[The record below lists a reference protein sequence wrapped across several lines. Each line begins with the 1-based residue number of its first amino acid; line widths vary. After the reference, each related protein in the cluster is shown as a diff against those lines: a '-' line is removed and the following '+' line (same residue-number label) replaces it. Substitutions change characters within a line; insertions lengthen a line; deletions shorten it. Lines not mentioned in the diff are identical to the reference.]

1 MIKNTLKE
9 LGISSSPGDTIE
21 REYIQRYI
29 IMRLT
34 GLAPF
39 EDLVESKDSF
49 LNIAQTMIKN
59 FRERERLY
67 RIDLSPSDTRIQK
80 FINNYFA
87 RINDLP
93 KMELPSRSFTLDF
106 HGIARELSL
115 PLNENY
121 YASEY
126 VQSYRIK
133 QGVLHNPKS
142 DRRTTKGVFHVAEG
156 GLPIPSDK
164 KATPMR
170 AAAYILSKALKENGD
185 IMKLPYTAK
194 TENPVK
200 TWVSLLLRPLVC
212 PEVPGITPEKS
223 MEVRF
228 FVPGS
233 LVSNLDFVESI
244 FGNGGSPYHFFN
256 DAGLDVEHWTGHTG
270 CVILAPQLTTLTKK
284 ECGLPH
290 VKDATERQKRDG
302 MCWEKET
309 ELYNDGS
316 AYKLTL
322 RTEEGIIVTVIADNY
337 FGYSKKEVKTQISFA
352 ANLFGNCE
360 EEHAGGAYVFP
371 SYNQGDKHI
380 VKVLP
385 DGNTFKGIAKEFGDI
400 MDILPEGYGVD
411 KRFPN
416 IIYVPE
422 NSVFD
427 LVGQTV
433 SWTGKDDAIHK
444 IKFLPKKHY
453 VLPNGSKFRMEKV
466 PGTQNYRLVET
477 NAEGTLFHKPCTV
490 SGGGKSEISK
500 SISDS
505 IFTGSFFVKDF
516 EKDMEQV
523 KGIIDYDYSL
533 RFKNSKDAIPFS
545 RSFLSTRRSMG
556 SVIKLLT
563 PSPDFT
569 DAYNQWLENVPQY
582 IKGIAFIV
590 KRFYQESWGDNWK
603 ERFSVDILNGQLGN
617 ELKYN
622 NKKLVARYLRVGFD
636 EKNNWRT
643 FKLRQ
648 DFVHA
653 SKVQMEDD
661 ITASIVFPC
670 PTSEEETSSVKFIQN
685 CEYRFFQRPDEAIVR
700 GFDKK
705 AEEDLASPQT
715 FISNFEPLA
724 VQDAKDIVDDTINF
738 EKFTEP
744 MHDFILDIAENESAE
759 YFVSSSHPRIVDGKP
774 TKNSRYLQVRSSLL
788 NPIETYLVD
797 VGLRFARNLPMY
809 KPLYTPVQAVLP
821 GRRNNP
827 AEKGIRPLAV
837 YNPLHYQELPEL
849 FMDFISSLTGKSPS
863 TTGAGSEG
871 ALTKAPFNALL
882 PITDVNNALISY
894 ILTGYPGFTTPAGYI
909 GSKLRIDHD
918 ISLLMPELLARLQ
931 PHEKNPDLMIA
942 GGFMEKISDFKHK
955 NKTVRASVLGYRI
968 TSKFVNTYFGRVFEN
983 PDVVFTD
990 EILRPE
996 LQSMDEFVDGINNI
1010 VETQQKV
1017 AKQYFEDGSYELAIP
1032 PLKALL
1038 NIMAHGVHEGKTLD
1052 SKEIRDMFTYE
1063 YLIES
1068 DFYAERLTRKQIQD
1082 VQLWENHIHYLENTL
1097 AQFGDR
1103 IEGKSKNIILDKIKN
1118 SKEEKERIS
1127 SYDYLKKLKGCL
1139 GRDKVDL

>member
-1 MIKNTLKE
+1 MITNTLKQ
-9 LGISSSPGDTIE
+9 LGIPSANEDSIE

-39 EDLVESKDSF
+39 EDLIESDDSF

-59 FRERERLY
+59 FRERERLFNTE
-67 RIDLSPSDTRIQK
+67 LCPSDQRIQK
-80 FINNYFA
+80 FIGNYFLSVK
-87 RINDLP
+87 NVP
-93 KMELPSRSFTLDF
+93 KAELPSRTFTLDF

-115 PLNENY
+115 PVNENHY
-121 YASEY
+121 VSEY

-142 DRRTTKGVFHVAEG
+142 DRRTTKGVFHIAEG
-156 GLPIPSDK
+156 GLPIPYDK
-164 KATPMR
+164 KAVPIE
-170 AAAYILSKALKENGD
+170 AAAYLLHKACATDGD
-185 IMKLPYTAK
+185 IMKLPYTINK
-194 TENPVK
+194 PNPIK

-270 CVILAPQLTTLTKK
+270 CVILAPQLIAVTKK

-290 VKDATERQKRDG
+290 ISKATERQKRDG
-302 MCWEKET
+302 MCWESET

-316 AYKLTL
+316 AFKLTI
-322 RTEEGIIVTVIADNY
+322 RTEEGVIVTVIADNY
-337 FGYSKKEVKTQISFA
+337 FGYSKKEVKTQIGYA
-352 ANLFGNCE
+352 ANLYGNCE

-380 VKVLP
+380 TKAQSIN
-385 DGNTFKGIAKEFGDI
+385 NTFANIAGQFSEI
-400 MDILPEGYGVD
+400 MDIQPEGYAID
-411 KRFPN
+411 KTFPH
-416 IIYVPE
+416 ITYVPE

-433 SWTGKDDAIHK
+433 SWTKNEVVHK

-453 VLPNGSKFRMEKV
+453 ILPNGSKFCMEKV

-477 NAEGTLFHKPCTV
+477 IGEGTLFHKPCTV

-500 SISDS
+500 SLADS
-505 IFTGSFFVKDF
+505 IFTGSFFIKDF
-516 EKDMEQV
+516 EKDMELV
-523 KGIIDYDYSL
+523 KEIINYDYSC
-533 RFKNSKDAIPFS
+533 RFKVGDEPIPFS
-545 RSFLSTRRSMG
+545 RGFLSTKRSMG

-563 PSPDFT
+563 PSSDFT
-569 DAYNQWLENVPQY
+569 DEYNEWLENVPQY
-582 IKGIAFIV
+582 IKGIAFII

-603 ERFSVDILNGQLGN
+603 EHFSVDILNGQPGN
-617 ELKYN
+617 ELKYK

-636 EKNNWRT
+636 EKANWRT

-653 SKVQMEDD
+653 TKKQMEDD
-661 ITASIVFPC
+661 ITASIVLPC
-670 PTSEEETSSVKFIQN
+670 PIQNDDEALSVKFVQN

-705 AEEDLASPQT
+705 AEEDLSSPNT

-724 VQDAKDIVDDTINF
+724 IQDAKDIVDETINF
-738 EKFTEP
+738 EKFTKP
-744 MHDFILDIAENESAE
+744 MHDFILDIAENETSE

-774 TKNSRYLQVRSSLL
+774 SKNMRYLQTRSDLL
-788 NPIETYLVD
+788 QPIESYLTEI
-797 VGLRFARNLPMY
+797 GLRFSRDIPFGQ
-809 KPLYTPVQAVLP
+809 PLYTPVQMVLP

-849 FMDFISSLTGKSPS
+849 FMDFVCSLTGKSPS

-882 PITDVNNALISY
+882 PITDLNNALISY
-894 ILTGYPGFTTPAGYI
+894 ILTGYKGFSTPAGHI
-909 GSKLRIDHD
+909 GSKFRVDHD
-918 ISLLMPELLARLQ
+918 LSLLMPELLARLQ
-931 PHEKNPDLMIA
+931 GFEKNPDLMIA
-942 GGFMEKISDFKHK
+942 GGFLEKINDFTHN
-955 NKTVRASVLGYRI
+955 NKLVKASMLGYRI

-983 PDVVFTD
+983 PDVVFSED
-990 EILRPE
+990 MLQPE
-996 LQSMDEFVDGINNI
+996 LQSMEEFVDGVNNI
-1010 VETQQKV
+1010 VETQKKI
-1017 AKQYFEDGSYELAIP
+1017 AAQYFEDGCYELAIP

-1038 NIMAHGVHEGKTLD
+1038 SIMANGHYENKTLED
-1052 SKEIRDMFTYE
+1052 NEIRRMFTYE
-1063 YLIES
+1063 YLINS

-1082 VQLWENHIHYLENTL
+1082 VQLWDDHIKYLDYIISV
-1097 AQFGDR
+1097 FGEKIDDDTR
-1103 IEGKSKNIILDKIKN
+1103 NILIEKLKYA
-1118 SKEEKERIS
+1118 KEEKEKTS
-1127 SYDYLKKLKGCL
+1127 SYEYLKHLKGCI
-1139 GRDKVDL
+1139 GRDKIEC